1 MAWNTEKLEKELC
14 RYGVPKGVMDY
25 FLEKPD
31 LGYVKII
38 EIMDK
43 RISDNHLVNGL
54 AILNELI
61 LRKAVEPDIEKVTGY
76 FVTSLEIENAEKVTY
91 AGEQF
96 VTYLMRSLLYIR
108 LQSVAVQFQQ
118 LLAKIKVNAPV
129 AYERHKVRVNLAYK
143 IWVEKNA

>member
-1 MAWNTEKLEKELC
+1 MAWKTEKLEKELC
-14 RYGVPKGVMDY
+14 RSGVPKGVMDY
-25 FLEKPD
+25 LLEKPD
-31 LGYVKII
+31 LGYDKII

-54 AILNELI
+54 TILNELI
-61 LRKAVEPDIEKVTGY
+61 LRKAVEPDIEKVTSY

-96 VTYLMRSLLYIR
+96 ITYLMRSLLYIR

-118 LLAKIKVNAPV
+118 LLAKIKVNAPI